1 MKKTIVILIAVSLVF
16 SSCFATPEPTQ
27 STEPRPTT
35 IPTTAPQ
42 VETTQE
48 ATLPLSDYQTPMVSF
63 SSPTVTENYGGGS
76 LVYTFQTMELLL
88 EDPQVSEWVTLEL
101 LNHTDF
107 DSTEGPRLLAEAE
120 QTGETI
126 GLTLLHTPARLDRSL
141 LSLVSTQVIS
151 GTGPKATGV
160 MASST
165 FDLITGRQLS
175 LKDVL
180 VSQYDAKTLCDRII
194 AALEPLA
201 QEGVLY
207 SDYTYVISDLFASN
221 APVENWYLSQNGLC
235 VYFAPYEIAPYNLG
249 TVTAE
254 ISYDTLL
261 GLLREEYFPGEV
273 LGLVG
278 NLKCSQGLDGLKEQ
292 SQFRDMVLDR
302 DGQEWVITACGAV
315 EDLRIESGMIQD
327 EQFVTEATLFA
338 AATLCRGDAIVLQAS
353 QETLATLYVTYR
365 SGGET
370 VFLPL
375 SDFLAS

>member
-1 MKKTIVILIAVSLVF
+1 
-16 SSCFATPEPTQ
+16 
-27 STEPRPTT
+27 
-35 IPTTAPQ
+35 

-63 SSPTVTENYGGGS
+63 SSPTVTENYGAGS

-126 GLTLLHTPARLDRSL
+126 CLTLLHTPARLDRSL

-254 ISYDTLL
+254 ISYDTLP
-261 GLLREEYFPGEV
+261 GLLREEDFPGEM
-273 LGLVG
+273 LCLVG

-315 EDLRIESGMIQD
+315 EDLRIESGVIQD

-375 SDFLAS
+375 SDFLAL

>member
-1 MKKTIVILIAVSLVF
+1 MKKTIIILITVSLVF
-16 SSCFATPEPTQ
+16 SGCFAMPEPTQ
-27 STEPRPTT
+27 PTEPQVTAY
-35 IPTTAPQ
+35 PTTAPQ
-42 VETTQE
+42 EETTQE

-63 SSPTVTENYGGGS
+63 ASPTVTENYGSGS

-107 DSTEGPRLLAEAE
+107 NSTEGPRLLAEAE
-120 QTGETI
+120 QAGETI
-126 GLTLLHTPARLDRSL
+126 GLTLLHTPARLDRGM

-180 VSQYDAKTLCDRII
+180 IPQYDAKALCGRII
-194 AALEPLA
+194 DALEPLA
-201 QEGVLY
+201 KDGALY
-207 SDYTYVISDLFASN
+207 SDYSDVISDLFASN

-254 ISYDTLL
+254 IPYDLL
-261 GLLREEYFPGEV
+261 PGLLREAYFPGEM

-278 NLKCSQGLDGLKEQ
+278 ELKCVPGLEELQEQ
-292 SQFRDMVLDR
+292 SQFRDLMLDQ
-302 DGQEWVITACGAV
+302 DGEEWVITARGAV

-327 EQFVTEATLFA
+327 EQFISEATLFA
-338 AATLCRGDAIVLQAS
+338 AATLCQGDAIVLQAF
-353 QETLATLYVTYR
+353 QETLDKLYVTYR

-370 VFLPL
+370 VSLPL
-375 SDFLAS
+375 SGFIES